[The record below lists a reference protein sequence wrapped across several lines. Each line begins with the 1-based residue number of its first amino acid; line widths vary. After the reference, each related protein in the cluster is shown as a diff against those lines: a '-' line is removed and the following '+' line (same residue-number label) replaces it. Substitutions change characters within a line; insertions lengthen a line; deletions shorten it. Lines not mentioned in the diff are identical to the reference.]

1 MKKSQIKK
9 YIVLLVV
16 VCFIGLCFAL
26 YKLLLSESSDHDAI
40 YGERLDGIEQVKFS
54 SDRKSTVQNALS
66 ETSKIK
72 SSTIKVQGKII
83 NILITVNDDV
93 TRDDSKSLADVILG
107 NLSDEEKSFYDVQV
121 FIDKG
126 VEDEQF
132 PIIGYHHPKKEG
144 FSFTLDR

>member
-72 SSTIKVQGKII
+72 SSTIKVQGNLLIKVWKMNNFLLLVII
-83 NILITVNDDV
+83 ILKKRAFLLHLIDRRNI
-93 TRDDSKSLADVILG
+93 
-107 NLSDEEKSFYDVQV
+107 
-121 FIDKG
+121 
-126 VEDEQF
+126 
-132 PIIGYHHPKKEG
+132 
-144 FSFTLDR
+144 